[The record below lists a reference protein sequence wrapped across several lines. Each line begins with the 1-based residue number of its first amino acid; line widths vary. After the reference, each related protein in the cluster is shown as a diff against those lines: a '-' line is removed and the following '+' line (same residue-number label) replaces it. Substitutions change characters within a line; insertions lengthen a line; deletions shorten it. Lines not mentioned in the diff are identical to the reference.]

1 MMKLKDLKV
10 KYLKLISLFSLM
22 DDLPIELI
30 ENIYDHVCKN
40 NDAIFCYKLRS
51 LNSAFLKVVDNYKKG
66 FKRVYFPDKLFQRAQ
81 YPVFKWFFR
90 NHLYF
95 DYNDLIKLIL
105 HNRCDILKKSIEYK
119 TNRNIIFTRRNVFDM
134 RFYFTS
140 FNIFNLQG
148 VSTSLILYACE
159 CNRLDIVKFLL
170 ETDHGSCYSSQISNA
185 VRVCITKRYVEIL
198 NYLCVNY
205 INYIRNHSVFIPFCI
220 SVLETEFTDTLVY
233 LLDNHKINI
242 SDSIRNQLII
252 SDIDDNRLERY
263 L

>member
-1 MMKLKDLKV
+1 
-10 KYLKLISLFSLM
+10 M
-22 DDLPIELI
+22 DNLPIELI
-30 ENIYDHVCKN
+30 ENIYDCVCKD
-40 NDAIFCYKLRS
+40 NDAIFCYKLRT
-51 LNSAFLKVVDNYKKG
+51 LNSAFLKVVNNYKNG
-66 FKRVYFPDKLFQRAQ
+66 FSHVYFPDRLFQRAQ

-105 HNRCDILKKSIEYK
+105 YDRCDILKKSIEYK

-159 CNRLDIVKFLL
+159 CNRLNMVRFLL
-170 ETDHGSCYSSQISNA
+170 ETDKAKCYHTQVSNA
-185 VRVCITKRYVEIL
+185 VRVCVTKRAVEIL
-198 NYLCVNY
+198 DYLICNYSQ
-205 INYIRNHSVFIPFCI
+205 YIRNFNNFVTFCI
-220 SVLETEFTDTLVY
+220 SVIGTDFTDTLIY
-233 LLDNHKINI
+233 LLDNNKINI